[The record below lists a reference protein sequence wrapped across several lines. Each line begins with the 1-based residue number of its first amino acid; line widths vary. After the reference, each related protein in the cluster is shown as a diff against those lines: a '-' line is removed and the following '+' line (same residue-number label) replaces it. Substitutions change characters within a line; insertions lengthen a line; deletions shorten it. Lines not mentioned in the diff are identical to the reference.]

1 MSVRPLFSVFALLL
15 TLPCVA
21 ADAPKAEI
29 QQVVDAFQA
38 ALKAHDAKGVS
49 ALFLSDNISWYTA
62 LGDASFASVKA
73 KHPEITTTYKAGTL
87 KQFTDFIGSGKVQ
100 VDERFHNVRI
110 DTDGTVA
117 SVYFDFDFVAD
128 GKIAN
133 HGAEIWQM
141 IRTPD
146 GWKIAAMLYSSNF

>member
-1 MSVRPLFSVFALLL
+1 MSLHPAFSAFALLL
-15 TLPCVA
+15 TLPCFA

-29 QQVVDAFQA
+29 QHAVDTFQA
-38 ALKAHDAKGVS
+38 ALKAHDAKSVS
-49 ALFLSDNISWYTA
+49 SLFLNDNISWYTS
-62 LGDASFASVKA
+62 LGDASFTSVKA
-73 KHPEITTTYKAGTL
+73 RHSEVTTAYKAGTL

-100 VDERFHNVRI
+100 VEERFHNIRI

-117 SVYFDFDFVAD
+117 SVYFDFDFLAD

-133 HGAEIWQM
+133 HGAETWQM
-141 IRTPD
+141 IHTPD